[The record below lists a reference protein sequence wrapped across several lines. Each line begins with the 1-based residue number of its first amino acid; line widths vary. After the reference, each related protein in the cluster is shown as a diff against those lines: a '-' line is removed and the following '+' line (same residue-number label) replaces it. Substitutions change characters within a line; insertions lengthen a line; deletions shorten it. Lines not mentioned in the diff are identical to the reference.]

1 MRSEY
6 FESANS
12 FTYNGINSLDMG
24 LFITGQSAADSAA
37 EPEIETV
44 EVPARGILIQD
55 NRIDTL
61 DNQRFKD
68 YGARLAYCQP
78 ERIEYG
84 IGQQR
89 QAGAKATQEYSVI
102 FIPHRQRH
110 TDY

>member
-44 EVPARGILIQD
+44 EVPRWTIRDLKITSKNIHA
-55 NRIDTL
+55 
-61 DNQRFKD
+61 
-68 YGARLAYCQP
+68 
-78 ERIEYG
+78 
-84 IGQQR
+84 
-89 QAGAKATQEYSVI
+89 V
-102 FIPHRQRH
+102 
-110 TDY
+110 

>member
-1 MRSEY
+1 MLSEY

-37 EPEIETV
+37 EPEIDTV

-68 YGARLAYCQP
+68 YEQKYTCCVDATQGRSLEELAHSNYMWLYAP
-78 ERIEYG
+78 GIEYS
-84 IGQQR
+84 R
-89 QAGAKATQEYSVI
+89 LYDTY
-102 FIPHRQRH
+102 FF
-110 TDY
+110 